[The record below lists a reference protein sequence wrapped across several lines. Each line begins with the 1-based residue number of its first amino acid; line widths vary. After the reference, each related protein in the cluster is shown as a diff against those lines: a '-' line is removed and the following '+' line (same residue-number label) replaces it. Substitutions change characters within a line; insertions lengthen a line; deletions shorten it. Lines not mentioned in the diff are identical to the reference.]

1 MAIRD
6 FKEESLRHFDRI
18 AHRYDSHHYSL
29 QTRRVHKV
37 VRRIVD
43 DLKPSSLLDVG
54 CGNGGFLAL
63 IDTKNC
69 KLAGA
74 DLSPEMIKY
83 ARERLGET
91 VDLRV
96 ADSEH
101 LPWEANTF
109 DCLTCNFSFHHYPNP
124 AAVLEEIHRV
134 LKPGGHLVISDPWF
148 PRFFLYM
155 ANLAVRFSKLGDVR
169 MYSLDEL
176 RSFLTAAGFN
186 IERLDH
192 RSGSSYS
199 VCRKM
204 PG

>member
-1 MAIRD
+1 MATRD
-6 FKEESLRHFDRI
+6 FKEESLRHFNRI
-18 AHRYDSHHYSL
+18 AHRYDRHRYSM

-37 VRRIVD
+37 VRRIVE
-43 DLKPSSLLDVG
+43 DLKPVSLLDVG
-54 CGNGGFLAL
+54 CGNGGFLSLMSAE
-63 IDTKNC
+63 NR

-91 VDLRV
+91 VDLHV

-101 LPWEANTF
+101 LPWEPGTF

-124 AAVLEEIHRV
+124 AAVLVEMRRV
-134 LKPGGHLVISDPWF
+134 LKPGGHLVITDPWF
-148 PRFFLYM
+148 PGLLRYF

-169 MYSLDEL
+169 MYSLNEL
-176 RSFLTAAGFN
+176 RSFLTAANFK

-192 RSGSSYS
+192 RSGSSFT
-199 VCRKM
+199 VGRK
-204 PG
+204 PAG